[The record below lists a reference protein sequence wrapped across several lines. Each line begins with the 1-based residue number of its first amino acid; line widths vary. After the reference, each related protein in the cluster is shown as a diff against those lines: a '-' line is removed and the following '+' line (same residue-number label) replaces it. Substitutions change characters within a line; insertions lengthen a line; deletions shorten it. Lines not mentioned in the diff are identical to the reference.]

1 MQATDG
7 LMNRTVGDTQPLD
20 KSTAVCAGRA
30 SLRTVMVA
38 LPHCCLSET
47 ISRVDFGR
55 RIGEVW
61 SSVEMFDGTYREML
75 LLVNL
80 FFGLAAGMEMERAEL
95 EII

>member
-1 MQATDG
+1 
-7 LMNRTVGDTQPLD
+7 
-20 KSTAVCAGRA
+20 
-30 SLRTVMVA
+30 MVA

-55 RIGEVW
+55 RIGKVW
-61 SSVEMFDGTYREML
+61 SLVKMFDGTHREML

-80 FFGLAAGMEMERAEL
+80 FFGLAAGMEMDRAEF